1 MRTIGTVIF
10 WAALFALGLLFGV
23 PAVIYAAVTGDCID
37 DAANAMSG
45 MEAE

>member
-10 WAALFALGLLFGV
+10 WAVIFCVGLVFGI
-23 PAVIYAAVTGDCID
+23 PAAIYTAWTGDSID